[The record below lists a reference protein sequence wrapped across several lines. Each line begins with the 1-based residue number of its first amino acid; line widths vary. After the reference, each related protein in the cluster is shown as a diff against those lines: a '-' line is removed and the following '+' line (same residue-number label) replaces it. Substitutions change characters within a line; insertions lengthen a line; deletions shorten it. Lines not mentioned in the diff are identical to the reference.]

1 MFLSHHFFDRAGV
14 SLDAWPGSLG
24 SDRGVVTATGVGR
37 RGGTSRLRRVVHI
50 VGVLVVP
57 LDNPGEGR
65 QGIRTSSEVLQQG
78 ADASAGDAPL
88 PHPTPMDFRRGPDL
102 CEGAARLG
110 L

>member
-50 VGVLVVP
+50 VGVLVVAV
-57 LDNPGEGR
+57 DNRGEGR
-65 QGIRTSSEVLQQG
+65 QGIRSYSQIVVQVRV
-78 ADASAGDAPL
+78 ASAGGAP
-88 PHPTPMDFRRGPDL
+88 PAPPPTMDFPSGL
-102 CEGAARLG
+102 YFCEGGARP
-110 L
+110 